1 MGQNEI
7 ILPDACVLL
16 TLHHQRDSHNV
27 KFQFSILRLRRI
39 YIRSFMNRFLN
50 RFFRAAKL
58 DVTLYQE
65 IIEDKGTLNQALIV
79 VFIYSMAAAY
89 GTFGGGG
96 ASITNIV
103 MITTLLGWYV
113 WAFSTYIVGAR
124 ILPEARTQPDRKALL
139 RVLGFASAPGILR
152 LLGFIP
158 GLGIV
163 VLLAATGWM
172 IAAATVGIKQALNY
186 ESTFRALGVCII
198 GMIIS
203 AVFQG
208 IMFIM
213 LFSAFGVGSK

>member
-1 MGQNEI
+1 
-7 ILPDACVLL
+7 
-16 TLHHQRDSHNV
+16 
-27 KFQFSILRLRRI
+27 
-39 YIRSFMNRFLN
+39 MNRFLN

-65 IIEDKGTLNQALIV
+65 IIADKGTLNQALIV

-96 ASITNIV
+96 ASKTNIV

-124 ILPEARTQPDRKALL
+124 ILPESQTRPDRKALM
-139 RVLGFASAPGILR
+139 RALGFASAPGILR

-158 GLGIV
+158 GLGFV

-172 IAAATVGIKQALNY
+172 IAAATVGVKQALNY

-208 IMFIM
+208 LMFIM

>member
-1 MGQNEI
+1 
-7 ILPDACVLL
+7 
-16 TLHHQRDSHNV
+16 
-27 KFQFSILRLRRI
+27 
-39 YIRSFMNRFLN
+39 MNRFMN

-58 DVTLYQE
+58 DASLYQE
-65 IIEDKGTLNQALIV
+65 VAADPGTLNQALIV

-96 ASITNIV
+96 AGKTNIV

-124 ILPEARTQPDRKALL
+124 ILPEARTEPDRKALT

-152 LLGFIP
+152 VLGFIP
-158 GLGIV
+158 GLGLA
-163 VLLAATGWM
+163 VLLAATGLM
-172 IAAATVGIKQALNY
+172 IAAATVGVKQALNY
-186 ESTFRALGVCII
+186 ESTFRAIGVCII

-208 IMFIM
+208 MMFII
-213 LFSAFGVGSK
+213 LFSTFGVASK

>member
-1 MGQNEI
+1 
-7 ILPDACVLL
+7 
-16 TLHHQRDSHNV
+16 
-27 KFQFSILRLRRI
+27 
-39 YIRSFMNRFLN
+39 MNRFLN

-58 DVTLYQE
+58 DASLYQE
-65 IIEDKGTLNQALIV
+65 ILADPGTLNQALIV

-89 GTFGGGG
+89 GTFGSGG
-96 ASITNIV
+96 AVKVNIV

-113 WAFSTYIVGAR
+113 WAFSTYIIGAR
-124 ILPEARTQPDRKALL
+124 ILPEPQTKPDRKALL

-152 LLGFIP
+152 
-158 GLGIV
+158 
-163 VLLAATGWM
+163 
-172 IAAATVGIKQALNY
+172 
-186 ESTFRALGVCII
+186 ALGVCVI

>member
-1 MGQNEI
+1 
-7 ILPDACVLL
+7 
-16 TLHHQRDSHNV
+16 
-27 KFQFSILRLRRI
+27 
-39 YIRSFMNRFLN
+39 MNRFLN
-50 RFFRAAKL
+50 RLIRAAKL
-58 DVTLYQE
+58 DVSLYQE
-65 IIEDKGTLNQALIV
+65 IIEDAGTLNQALIV

-89 GTFGGGG
+89 GSFGRVG
-96 ASITNIV
+96 ATGTNIG

-124 ILPEARTQPDRKALL
+124 MLPEARTQPDRKALL

-152 LLGFIP
+152 VLGFIP

-163 VLLAATGWM
+163 VLLAAAGWM
-172 IAAATVGIKQALNY
+172 IAAATVGVKQALNY

-208 IMFIM
+208 LLFIM
-213 LFSAFGVGSK
+213 LFSAFGVASK